1 MPISPLRMSVMRGA
15 TNGTVKG
22 FQPLEKEVY
31 TLGSKEKAKLGGKVI
46 KGTQKKKSSDIKPV
60 EGLTG
65 GPAWQKTDQSK
76 ESEKK
81 WASTGNSVTP
91 TKPKAKLAK
100 TNVVGGK
107 PSGGGFIA
115 SAAGSKSYGQT
126 GRKAPN
132 IGPVSNKLGYA
143 KRDAKLSAAKTAKS
157 SYFESSRKK
166 K

>member
-31 TLGSKEKAKLGGKVI
+31 TLSSKDKAQLGGKVI

-60 EGLTG
+60 EGLKG
-65 GPAWQKTDQSK
+65 GPAWQKTDQAK

-81 WASTGNSVTP
+81 WASTGNSVTQ
-91 TKPKAKLAK
+91 PKAKVLPAK
-100 TNVVGGK
+100 FGKTEK